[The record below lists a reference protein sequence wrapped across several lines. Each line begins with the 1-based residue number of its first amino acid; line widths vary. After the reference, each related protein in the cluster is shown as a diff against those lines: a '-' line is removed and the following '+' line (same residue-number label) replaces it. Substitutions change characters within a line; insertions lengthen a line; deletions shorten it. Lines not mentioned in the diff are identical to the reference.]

1 MSTKNRET
9 PSIIST
15 GNEEL
20 DLKLSG
26 GLPFPSL
33 IIIEGGHGTSK
44 SVLAQ
49 QFVYGMLKQG
59 LRVTVFTTETTTKDY
74 IMKMKR
80 LNMDV
85 TSFFLRGKL
94 RVYSTQV
101 LGVSWVRK
109 VASRLLP
116 LIGDW
121 MLENSEHFEGLV
133 IDSLSHLA
141 IYATP
146 AKVLEFFNKARVL
159 TDKGRMITL
168 TLHERVLRED
178 LATRARALCDG
189 YIRLKVASIG
199 GKTVKVMEIVK
210 LKGAPAT
217 FEQTITFDVDPAFG
231 IKLVP
236 IALAK
241 A

>member
-1 MSTKNRET
+1 MPEANPKT
-9 PSIIST
+9 PTLIST

-44 SVLAQ
+44 SVIAQ

-74 IMKMKR
+74 VMKMKR

-85 TSFFLRGKL
+85 TNYFIRGRL

-101 LGVSWVRK
+101 LGVSWVK
-109 VASRLLP
+109 GVASRLLP
-116 LIGDW
+116 LIGEW
-121 MLENSEHFEGLV
+121 IIENKDRFDGLV

-146 AKVLEFFNKARVL
+146 AKVLEFFNRARVL
-159 TDKGRMITL
+159 TDEGKMIIL

-189 YIRLKVASIG
+189 YIRLKIASIG
-199 GKTVKVMEIVK
+199 GRTLKVMEIVK
-210 LKGAPAT
+210 LKGAPTT
-217 FEQTITFDVDPAFG
+217 FEPTITFDVDPAFG

>member
-1 MSTKNRET
+1 LSSKIK
-9 PSIIST
+9 IIST

-20 DLKLSG
+20 DIKLSG
-26 GLPFPSL
+26 GLPYPSL

-49 QFVYGMLKQG
+49 LFIYGMLKQG
-59 LRVTVFTTETTTKDY
+59 FKVVVFTTETTAKDY

-85 TSFFLRGKL
+85 TDYFIKGKL
-94 RVYSTQV
+94 IVYSTQV
-101 LGVSWVRK
+101 LGLSWVRRN
-109 VASRLLP
+109 ATRLLP

-121 MLENSEHFEGLV
+121 MLEYKDYYDALV
-133 IDSLSHLA
+133 IDSISHLA
-141 IYATP
+141 IYASP

-159 TDKGRMITL
+159 TDRGKMIIM
-168 TLHERVLRED
+168 TLHEKVLRED
-178 LATRARALCDG
+178 LATRARAICDG
-189 YIRLKVASIG
+189 YIKLKVATVG
-199 GKTVKVMEIVK
+199 GRTVKVMEIIK

-217 FEQTITFDVDPAFG
+217 FDSTITFDVDPAFG